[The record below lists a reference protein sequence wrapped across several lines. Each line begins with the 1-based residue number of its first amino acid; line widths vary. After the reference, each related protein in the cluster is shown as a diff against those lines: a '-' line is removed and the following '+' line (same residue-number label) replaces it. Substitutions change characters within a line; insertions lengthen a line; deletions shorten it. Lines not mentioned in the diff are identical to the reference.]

1 MWMYPQ
7 VIEILGWYPARSD
20 FPHGEKLSLNSWFI
34 IPLVMVS
41 PKNTL
46 WGKFFITMIIF
57 QTHISI
63 LKTHI
68 SLLSWLKLNLN

>member
-1 MWMYPQ
+1 MWMYSQ
-7 VIEILGWYPARSD
+7 VIEILGWYPARSV

-46 WGKFFITMIIF
+46 WVKFFITMIIF
-57 QTHISI
+57 KTHISI

-68 SLLSWLKLNLN
+68 SLLISLKLNLN